1 MAEEDPDDVFATLG
15 IGAMD
20 DVHAAMLMSR
30 FDEISRRMSE
40 DRQDSADSRRRIY
53 AKLEQQSSILKDVDG
68 RVIKLERSMEA
79 AAPTLAE
86 YGEIKAQV
94 RGAGRLGKLLWGI
107 GGFVLAIAVT
117 LANTWTTIS
126 AYVHSL
132 VTGR

>member
-1 MAEEDPDDVFATLG
+1 MAEEDPYDVFATLG

-20 DVHAAMLMSR
+20 DVHAAVLMSR

-53 AKLEQQSSILKDVDG
+53 AKLEQQSAILRDVDS
-68 RVIKLERSMEA
+68 RVLKLEKSMDA

-86 YGEIKAQV
+86 YSDIKAQV
-94 RGAGRLGKLLWGI
+94 HGAGRLGKLLWGF

-132 VTGR
+132 ATGR